1 MGLAYNTYLDS
12 NRVYGCK
19 GCKAHLANHD
29 DIVSRV
35 RTPSAS
41 LPLPLP
47 SGRTLKSPNQHPNP
61 NQTQNPH

>member
-1 MGLAYNTYLDS
+1 MGLAYNTYLNS

-35 RTPSAS
+35 RTR
-41 LPLPLP
+41 PLLLRLP
-47 SGRTLKSPNQHPNP
+47 SGQPLQPLRTHPPSPLSP
-61 NQTQNPH
+61 T